1 MKRPQPIIESGSEL
15 VEERNRQ
22 ASRSRLSDL
31 ESRASASAPLELS
44 SMPPQMP
51 FQIEAAIRQ
60 LQQSVNAVEQREV
73 DLYKASWADIE
84 KAVIKLLGGGFQVGR
99 SEHQAIALGLT
110 GVFSAHLQEQHG
122 AFWFPNREA
131 LEGAALGFPDA
142 LLVLSP
148 FGAVVEALSRAN
160 LAKLDEVAKDIGRS
174 LSQVRFSA
182 RQGGTAARLT
192 AADYQRLFD
201 PAFIQFVAIDPRKAK
216 ATWEDK
222 PDRLAREIRDALSRL
237 PPSAPADLRK
247 QLDVQL
253 SGGLG
258 RLDPQ
263 KTLVEQ
269 IDRAMRLDEVVGHL
283 FATTAATGSAP
294 EELWEN
300 VVLPLLLIGA
310 PDRFPPIEQM
320 DLQVLRD
327 GAEPLLLFVD
337 LVPHQTPGPE
347 EGYLGVFELKD
358 VAEVHPAFTRALE
371 GRLLKV
377 KKERLHALLERFE
390 PARVKDAVSRFGKYL
405 AEQSG
410 KPLTPAQE
418 SSQLLDAS
426 IALLGDLKK
435 VVAAAVKDSSD
446 LCTRQ
451 LTEAEALSDGA
462 LDILRR
468 TLQGPRIILTG

>member
-1 MKRPQPIIESGSEL
+1 
-15 VEERNRQ
+15 
-22 ASRSRLSDL
+22 
-31 ESRASASAPLELS
+31 
-44 SMPPQMP
+44 MPPQMP
-51 FQIEAAIRQ
+51 FQIEAAVRQ

-73 DLYKASWADIE
+73 DLFKASWSEIE
-84 KAVIKLLGGGFQVGR
+84 KTVIKLLGGAFQVGR

-110 GVFSAHLQEQHG
+110 GVFSAHLQQQHG

-160 LAKLDEVAKDIGRS
+160 LAKLDEVSKDIGRS

-182 RQGGTAARLT
+182 QAGAARLT
-192 AADYQRLFD
+192 AGDYQRLFD
-201 PAFIQFVAIDPRKAK
+201 PAFLQFVAIDPRKAK
-216 ATWEDK
+216 ATWEDR

-237 PPSAPADLRK
+237 PPTAPADLKK
-247 QLDVQL
+247 QLDLQL
-253 SGGLG
+253 AGGLG

-269 IDRAMRLDEVVGHL
+269 IDRAMRLAEVLGHL

-310 PDRFPPIEQM
+310 PERFPPIEQR
-320 DLQVLRD
+320 DLQVLRE

-337 LVPHQTPGPE
+337 LVPHQHPGPDQ
-347 EGYLGVFELKD
+347 GYLGVFELKD
-358 VAEVHPAFTRALE
+358 VAEVHPAFSRGLE

-377 KKERLHALLERFE
+377 KKETLQALLERFE
-390 PARVKDAVSRFGKYL
+390 PAKVKDAVSRFGKYL

-410 KPLTPAQE
+410 KPLTPAQQ

-426 IALLGDLKK
+426 IALLSDLKR

-462 LDILRR
+462 LEILRR